1 MEEVIYI
8 EDIKEAA
15 PVGWNGSYAD
25 EGKSQSW
32 WLLVTVVRSHV
43 NLYAFDHSEMASD
56 INGFAICFLA
66 LCAKA
71 LAIADSNLENV
82 DFHNENAISALCE
95 PGAACQEYII
105 RISSKKKEHLQK
117 CKCSKT
123 ISFGEHD
130 TLKAQHF
137 PIQKYGKI
145 SNMQE

>member
-8 EDIKEAA
+8 EGIKEAA

-32 WLLVTVVRSHV
+32 WLPVTVVGSHV
-43 NLYAFDHSEMASD
+43 NLFAIDHPEMASD
-56 INGFAICFLA
+56 INGLASCFLA

-82 DFHNENAISALCE
+82 DFHNENAFSALCE
-95 PGAACQEYII
+95 QGAACQEYII

-123 ISFGEHD
+123 ISFGEHN

>member
-1 MEEVIYI
+1 MEEAIFI
-8 EDIKEAA
+8 SGNKEAA

-32 WLLVTVVRSHV
+32 WLPITVVCSHV
-43 NLYAFDHSEMASD
+43 NLFAFDHSEMASD
-56 INGFAICFLA
+56 INGFASCFLA

-82 DFHNENAISALCE
+82 DFHNKNASGALCE
-95 PGAACQEYII
+95 LGAACQEYII

-123 ISFGEHD
+123 ISFGEHN

-137 PIQKYGKI
+137 PTQKYGKI
-145 SNMQE
+145 SIIQ